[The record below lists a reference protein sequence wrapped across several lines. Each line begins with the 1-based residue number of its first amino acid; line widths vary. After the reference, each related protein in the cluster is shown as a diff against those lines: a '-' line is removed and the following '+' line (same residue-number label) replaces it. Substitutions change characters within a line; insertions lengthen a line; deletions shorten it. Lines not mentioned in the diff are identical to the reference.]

1 MNAKLSF
8 MLDVRR
14 LRVLHAVSAYGSVTA
29 AAAALGYSAPA
40 VSQQL
45 AALEREVGMRL
56 TERAGR
62 GLELTP
68 AALILVGH
76 TDALLARLDAAEADL
91 AGLRDQIA
99 GRVALAA
106 FPSAAASLVPAAW
119 AALAASAPQVRLELT
134 EMEPEESLPAVLRG
148 ETDVAVAHEY
158 DLLPR
163 PLDPLFE
170 RRELLDD
177 PVGSRRPGRS
187 PAGRRAR
194 VPLSALAGQPFL
206 APREGTSC
214 AEMIQRACARA
225 GFVPRV
231 VARATDFAVLLSL
244 VAADAGVTL
253 VPGLAA
259 RRLPP
264 GVRLVPPA
272 EPVTRRVFTVSRRGG
287 DRKPAVRVVLDALS
301 AAGSYVVDIP
311 SKEPSSV
318 GDRGGNGRHRSW
330 RRAVPATFRPDMTPI
345 VAPRASAAIPPM
357 ITEAITA
364 AEPVV
369 INQGNRGSMAP
380 TENDRNDETAARQAE
395 PGASGS
401 TPSSRR
407 AWVSRAIS
415 GLADRMLAMVSA
427 SSADRP

>member
-106 FPSAAASLVPAAW
+106 FPTAAASLVPAAW

-148 ETDVAVAHEY
+148 ETDVAVSHEY

-177 PVGSRRPGRS
+177 PAVLAV
-187 PAGRRAR
+187 PAGHRLAAEPAI
-194 VPLSALAGQPFL
+194 PLSALAGQPFL

-231 VARATDFAVLLSL
+231 VARATRLRGPAQPGRGGRGRHPGARAGRPP
-244 VAADAGVTL
+244 AA
-253 VPGLAA
+253 
-259 RRLPP
+259 P

-311 SKEPSSV
+311 SKEP
-318 GDRGGNGRHRSW
+318 
-330 RRAVPATFRPDMTPI
+330 TP
-345 VAPRASAAIPPM
+345 
-357 ITEAITA
+357 
-364 AEPVV
+364 
-369 INQGNRGSMAP
+369 
-380 TENDRNDETAARQAE
+380 
-395 PGASGS
+395 
-401 TPSSRR
+401 
-407 AWVSRAIS
+407 
-415 GLADRMLAMVSA
+415 
-427 SSADRP
+427 

>member
-1 MNAKLSF
+1 MTDKLCF

-62 GLELTP
+62 GVELTP

-91 AGLRDQIA
+91 AALRDQIA

-119 AALAASAPQVRLELT
+119 AALADSAPQVRLDLT
-134 EMEPEESLPAVLRG
+134 EMEPEESLPAMLRN

-177 PVGSRRPGRS
+177 PVVLAIPADSALS
-187 PAGRRAR
+187 PADSALSPADSALSPAAGGP
-194 VPLSALAGQPFL
+194 VPLATLAGQPFL
-206 APREGTSC
+206 APRQGTSC

-231 VARATDFAVLLSL
+231 VARASDFQVLLSL
-244 VAADAGVTL
+244 VAAGAGVTL

-259 RRLPP
+259 RWLPP
-264 GVRLVPPA
+264 RVRLVPPA
-272 EPVTRRVFTVSRRGG
+272 DPVTRRVFTVSRRGG

-301 AAGSYVVDIP
+301 VAAG
-311 SKEPSSV
+311 
-318 GDRGGNGRHRSW
+318 
-330 RRAVPATFRPDMTPI
+330 PAAAGPAAATP
-345 VAPRASAAIPPM
+345 
-357 ITEAITA
+357 
-364 AEPVV
+364 
-369 INQGNRGSMAP
+369 
-380 TENDRNDETAARQAE
+380 E
-395 PGASGS
+395 PG
-401 TPSSRR
+401 SRR
-407 AWVSRAIS
+407 A
-415 GLADRMLAMVSA
+415 G
-427 SSADRP
+427 

>member
-1 MNAKLSF
+1 

-62 GLELTP
+62 GVELTP
-68 AALILVGH
+68 AAHILVGH

-91 AGLRDQIA
+91 AALRDQIA
-99 GRVALAA
+99 GRVTLAA
-106 FPSAAASLVPAAW
+106 FPSAAAGLVPAAW
-119 AALAASAPQVRLELT
+119 AALAGSAPQVRLDLT

-177 PVGSRRPGRS
+177 PVVLAI
-187 PAGRRAR
+187 PADYPADGP
-194 VPLSALAGQPFL
+194 VPLAELAGQPFL
-206 APREGTSC
+206 APRQATSC

-231 VARATDFAVLLSL
+231 VARASDFQVLLSL
-244 VAADAGVTL
+244 VAAGAGVTL

-259 RRLPP
+259 RWLPP
-264 GVRLVPPA
+264 RVRLVPPA
-272 EPVTRRVFTVSRRGG
+272 DPVTRRVFTVSRRGG

-301 AAGSYVVDIP
+301 DAAGPDAAGP
-311 SKEPSSV
+311 AAATPEP
-318 GDRGGNGRHRSW
+318 
-330 RRAVPATFRPDMTPI
+330 
-345 VAPRASAAIPPM
+345 
-357 ITEAITA
+357 E
-364 AEPVV
+364 
-369 INQGNRGSMAP
+369 
-380 TENDRNDETAARQAE
+380 
-395 PGASGS
+395 
-401 TPSSRR
+401 SRR
-407 AWVSRAIS
+407 A
-415 GLADRMLAMVSA
+415 G
-427 SSADRP
+427 

>member
-1 MNAKLSF
+1 

-62 GLELTP
+62 GVELTP
-68 AALILVGH
+68 AAHILVGH
-76 TDALLARLDAAEADL
+76 TDALLARLDTAEADL
-91 AGLRDQIA
+91 AALRDQIA

-119 AALAASAPQVRLELT
+119 AALADSAPRVRLDLT
-134 EMEPEESLPAVLRG
+134 EMEPEESLPAVLRN

-170 RRELLDD
+170 RRDLLDD
-177 PVGSRRPGRS
+177 PVVLAIPPGY
-187 PAGRRAR
+187 PADGP
-194 VPLSALAGQPFL
+194 VPLATLAGQPFL
-206 APREGTSC
+206 APRQGTSC

-231 VARATDFAVLLSL
+231 VARASEFQVLLSL
-244 VAADAGVTL
+244 VAAGAGVTL

-259 RRLPP
+259 RWLPP
-264 GVRLVPPA
+264 RVRLVPPA
-272 EPVTRRVFTVSRRGG
+272 DPVTRRVFTVSRRGG

-301 AAGSYVVDIP
+301 AAALSTVALSTAAG
-311 SKEPSSV
+311 
-318 GDRGGNGRHRSW
+318 
-330 RRAVPATFRPDMTPI
+330 PAM
-345 VAPRASAAIPPM
+345 AIP
-357 ITEAITA
+357 
-364 AEPVV
+364 
-369 INQGNRGSMAP
+369 
-380 TENDRNDETAARQAE
+380 E
-395 PGASGS
+395 PG
-401 TPSSRR
+401 SRR
-407 AWVSRAIS
+407 A
-415 GLADRMLAMVSA
+415 G
-427 SSADRP
+427 

>member
-1 MNAKLSF
+1 

-14 LRVLHAVSAYGSVTA
+14 LRVLHAVAGYGSVTA

-45 AALEREVGMRL
+45 AALEREVGMTL

-62 GLELTP
+62 GVSLTP
-68 AALILVGH
+68 AALILVTH

-91 AGLRDQIA
+91 AALRDQIA

-119 AALAASAPQVRLELT
+119 AALADSAPQVRLDLT
-134 EMEPEESLPAVLRG
+134 EMEPEESLPAMLRG

-177 PVGSRRPGRS
+177 PVVLAI
-187 PAGRRAR
+187 PADSALSQAGLGP
-194 VPLSALAGQPFL
+194 VPLATLAGQPFL
-206 APREGTSC
+206 APRQGTSC

-231 VARATDFAVLLSL
+231 VARASDFQVLLSL
-244 VAADAGVTL
+244 VAAGAGVTL

-259 RRLPP
+259 RWLPP
-264 GVRLVPPA
+264 RVRLVPPA
-272 EPVTRRVFTVSRRGG
+272 DPVTRRVFTVSRRGG

-301 AAGSYVVDIP
+301 AAAGP
-311 SKEPSSV
+311 A
-318 GDRGGNGRHRSW
+318 
-330 RRAVPATFRPDMTPI
+330 AVTPE
-345 VAPRASAAIPPM
+345 R
-357 ITEAITA
+357 E
-364 AEPVV
+364 
-369 INQGNRGSMAP
+369 
-380 TENDRNDETAARQAE
+380 
-395 PGASGS
+395 
-401 TPSSRR
+401 SRR
-407 AWVSRAIS
+407 A
-415 GLADRMLAMVSA
+415 G
-427 SSADRP
+427 

>member
-62 GLELTP
+62 GVELTP
-68 AALILVGH
+68 AAHILVGH

-91 AGLRDQIA
+91 AALRDQIA
-99 GRVALAA
+99 GRVTLAA

-119 AALAASAPQVRLELT
+119 AALADSAPQVRLDLT

-177 PVGSRRPGRS
+177 PVVLAI
-187 PAGRRAR
+187 PADYPADGP
-194 VPLSALAGQPFL
+194 VPLAELAGQPFL
-206 APREGTSC
+206 APRQATSC

-231 VARATDFAVLLSL
+231 VARASDFQVLLSL
-244 VAADAGVTL
+244 VAAGAGVTL

-259 RRLPP
+259 RWLPP
-264 GVRLVPPA
+264 RVRLVPPA
-272 EPVTRRVFTVSRRGG
+272 DPVTRRVFTVSRRGG

-301 AAGSYVVDIP
+301 DAATP
-311 SKEPSSV
+311 EP
-318 GDRGGNGRHRSW
+318 
-330 RRAVPATFRPDMTPI
+330 
-345 VAPRASAAIPPM
+345 
-357 ITEAITA
+357 E
-364 AEPVV
+364 
-369 INQGNRGSMAP
+369 
-380 TENDRNDETAARQAE
+380 
-395 PGASGS
+395 
-401 TPSSRR
+401 SRR
-407 AWVSRAIS
+407 A
-415 GLADRMLAMVSA
+415 G
-427 SSADRP
+427 

>member
-1 MNAKLSF
+1 

-40 VSQQL
+40 VSKQL

-62 GLELTP
+62 GVELTP
-68 AALILVGH
+68 AAHILVGH

-91 AGLRDQIA
+91 AALRDQIA
-99 GRVALAA
+99 GRVTLAA

-119 AALAASAPQVRLELT
+119 AALADSAPQVRLDLT

-170 RRELLDD
+170 RRDLLDD
-177 PVGSRRPGRS
+177 PVVLAVPHDF
-187 PAGRRAR
+187 PADGP
-194 VPLSALAGQPFL
+194 VPLATLAGQPFL
-206 APREGTSC
+206 APRQGTSC

-231 VARATDFAVLLSL
+231 VARASDFQVLLSL
-244 VAADAGVTL
+244 VAAGAGVTL
-253 VPGLAA
+253 VPRLAA
-259 RRLPP
+259 RWLPP
-264 GVRLVPPA
+264 RVRLVPPA
-272 EPVTRRVFTVSRRGG
+272 DPVTRRVFTVSRRGG

-301 AAGSYVVDIP
+301 AAALST
-311 SKEPSSV
+311 
-318 GDRGGNGRHRSW
+318 
-330 RRAVPATFRPDMTPI
+330 PALSTAAGP
-345 VAPRASAAIPPM
+345 AAAIP
-357 ITEAITA
+357 
-364 AEPVV
+364 
-369 INQGNRGSMAP
+369 
-380 TENDRNDETAARQAE
+380 E
-395 PGASGS
+395 PG
-401 TPSSRR
+401 SRR
-407 AWVSRAIS
+407 A
-415 GLADRMLAMVSA
+415 G
-427 SSADRP
+427 